1 MPSATARPLA
11 GEAPRRLAVLRALML
26 GDVLCA
32 VPALRALRSAFPE
45 AEIALVGLAW
55 AREFARRFDHLVDD
69 FLELPGFP
77 GLPET
82 EPRVRELPA
91 FLAAAHARNF
101 DVALQLHGSGR
112 VTNAIVALLGAAR
125 TEGFGLTIPYPERGH
140 EIHRLLA
147 LVEALGVPAQGD
159 ELEFPLRPAD
169 AAELAALAPG
179 LALGGYAVVHPGA
192 RSARRWPED
201 GFAAV
206 ADALA
211 SHGVRVVV
219 TGTAGEAGVT
229 ARVVE
234 LSRAGALDLTGRTSL
249 GALAALVAG
258 ARIVISND
266 TGVSHLAAALR
277 VPSVVV
283 VTTSDPDRWA
293 PLDRELHRAVV
304 RPESAEP
311 VIAAATAHFLA
322 RA

>member
-1 MPSATARPLA
+1 
-11 GEAPRRLAVLRALML
+11 ML
-26 GDVLCA
+26 GDLLCA
-32 VPALRALRSAFPE
+32 VPALRAVRAGFPE
-45 AEIALVGLAW
+45 AEITLVGLAW
-55 AREFARRFDHLVDD
+55 AREFAGRFVHLVDD

-91 FLAAAHARNF
+91 FRAAAHARHF
-101 DVALQLHGSGR
+101 DVAIQLHGSGR
-112 VTNAIVALLGAAR
+112 VTNTVAALLGATR

-169 AAELAALAPG
+169 SAELASVAPG
-179 LALGGYAVVHPGA
+179 LEPGTYAVIHPGT
-192 RSARRWPED
+192 RSARRWPEE

-211 SHGVRVVV
+211 AQGVRVVL
-219 TGTAGEAGVT
+219 TGTAGEADVT
-229 ARVVE
+229 ARVAE

-258 ARIVISND
+258 ARLLVSND
-266 TGVSHLAAALR
+266 TGVSHVAAALR
-277 VPSVVV
+277 IPSVVV

-293 PLDRELHRAVV
+293 PLDRELHRVIV

-311 VIAAATAHFLA
+311 VIAAAAAQLFA
-322 RA
+322 PA